1 MDCNPPGFSVY
12 GILQARILEW
22 VAIPFSRGSSWPR
35 EMTLAGRLY
44 HLSHQESPEDKIQ
57 IQLNA
62 DWVGVRAGDKLAELT
77 LLVPELLRGHPNS
90 VTHQGTISPLLL
102 GGEWPGHYLD
112 VRKEMVTAGCDLFM
126 VGRAWWSTWSPKQ
139 VPRKGKLCHWR
150 NMDRGGLHWEKR
162 LTERQI
168 PYCIASCSKSCLTL
182 CNPMDCSQPA
192 SSVHGILQARIP
204 EWFAIPF
211 SRKSFQ
217 PRDQTQVS
225 CIAGRFLTV
234 SREALCGV

>member
-12 GILQARILEW
+12 GILQARILDW

-90 VTHQGTISPLLL
+90 VTHQGTISLSCLAESGQDITLMSGRKWSQRGVTYSWLGGHGDQLGPPSRAQEKGNCATGGTWIEEDYTERNVWQKDKYHTVLLL
-102 GGEWPGHYLD
+102 VLSHVWL
-112 VRKEMVTAGCDLFM
+112 
-126 VGRAWWSTWSPKQ
+126 
-139 VPRKGKLCHWR
+139 
-150 NMDRGGLHWEKR
+150 
-162 LTERQI
+162 
-168 PYCIASCSKSCLTL
+168 
-182 CNPMDCSQPA
+182 
-192 SSVHGILQARIP
+192 
-204 EWFAIPF
+204 FAILWTVASQLPLSMEF
-211 SRKSFQ
+211 SRQ
-217 PRDQTQVS
+217 
-225 CIAGRFLTV
+225 
-234 SREALCGV
+234 EY